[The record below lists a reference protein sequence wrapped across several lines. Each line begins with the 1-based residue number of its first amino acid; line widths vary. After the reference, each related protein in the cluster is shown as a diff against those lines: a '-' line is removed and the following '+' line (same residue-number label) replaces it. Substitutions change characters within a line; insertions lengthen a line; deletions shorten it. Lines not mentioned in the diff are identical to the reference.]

1 MAEANPIIPAF
12 STQPL
17 PIDKPKLENNHTLA
31 EAWPLWWEHKQQEI
45 SPHTAQCYREYK
57 KPLLA
62 FFGGTKLSDISIE
75 QILAYRANRPTAG
88 PGLMN
93 HEINCL
99 SQILGPL
106 GLWQPIK
113 KLYKPLKVPKL
124 GPGIALLPEEEQHL
138 FELAMNGS
146 QKWKV
151 AYFTS
156 LITNHTTARPGEIRN
171 LRLKDV
177 DLRSRVLHIRQGVKN
192 EFRVRDIPLNDEA
205 FWAVSELHA
214 RAVKMGAID
223 PDHYL
228 LPGRAMRQ
236 GGVTV
241 TKPVIGWRK
250 AWYSLRSEVAKK
262 YPRLAKLRV
271 YDLRHNAITKMLENP
286 RISEEVIEDLAGH
299 SISSKMK
306 KRYSHIR
313 MDAKRKAAQAIGDD
327 GVSRTPITKAIS
339 PVPVNTLQWSSSTLF
354 GPGTQVVAAEPI
366 ASTKLRLVKG

>member
-1 MAEANPIIPAF
+1 
-12 STQPL
+12 
-17 PIDKPKLENNHTLA
+17 
-31 EAWPLWWEHKQQEI
+31 
-45 SPHTAQCYREYK
+45 
-57 KPLLA
+57 
-62 FFGGTKLSDISIE
+62 
-75 QILAYRANRPTAG
+75 
-88 PGLMN
+88 MN

-99 SQILGPL
+99 AQILRTV
-106 GLWQPIK
+106 GLWAPLAK
-113 KLYKPLKVPKL
+113 VYKQLKVPKS
-124 GPGIALLPEEEQHL
+124 GPGIAMLPEEEQYL

-146 QKWKV
+146 QSWKV
-151 AYFTS
+151 AYCTS
-156 LITNHTTARPGEIRN
+156 LITNHTTAGPGEIRN

-177 DLRSRVLHIRQGVKN
+177 DLRNRVLHIRQGAKN

-205 FWAVSELHA
+205 FCAVSELHA
-214 RAVKMGAID
+214 RAVKLGAID

-236 GGVTV
+236 GEVTV

-271 YDLRHNAITKMLENP
+271 YDLRHSAITKMLENP

-313 MDAKRKAAQAIGDD
+313 MDAKRKAVQAIGDD
-327 GVSRTPITKAIS
+327 GVSRTLITKAIS
-339 PVPVNTLQWSSSTLF
+339 PV
-354 GPGTQVVAAEPI
+354 
-366 ASTKLRLVKG
+366 LVKHPCSGAFQLSLDQVLE